1 MAGSVLSPAH
11 SGDSKVA
18 SITDT
23 CGVTSYEEYEP
34 EEPRGWSPL
43 AVALIATL
51 VLLLGLGG
59 ALFGINVANK
69 NKQVAT
75 DQVLPQGMPS
85 QTVDDATPAVTPTAT
100 PNPSLSA
107 TTTPPQAGDI
117 PLPELAGMDF
127 QAARTQVR
135 DLKLGWRLVFEG
147 NGTDA
152 TVRITDPKASTV
164 VKRGDTVKILV
175 KGAAPLATVPGVKGL
190 PCSQAAG
197 IIVDQGLYPE
207 YETGREGVVLSQT
220 PSSSDPQTLH
230 WNDQVQISCGTA
242 P

>member
-11 SGDSKVA
+11 SGDSEVA

-75 DQVLPQGMPS
+75 DQVLPQGIPS
-85 QTVDDATPAVTPTAT
+85 QTVDATPAVTPTAT
-100 PNPSLSA
+100 PNPSFSA
-107 TTTPPQAGDI
+107 TTTPPPPGDTFA
-117 PLPELAGMDF
+117 LPELAGMDF
-127 QAARTQVR
+127 QAARTKVR

-147 NGTDA
+147 SGTDA
-152 TVRITDPKASTV
+152 TVRSTDPEASTV
-164 VKRGDTVKILV
+164 VKRGDAVKILV
-175 KGAAPLATVPGVKGL
+175 KGAAPLATVPGVKTL

-197 IIVDQGLYPE
+197 IIVEQGLYPD
-207 YETGREGVVLSQT
+207 YQTGRDGVVLSQT